1 MYVYTSNESPQDV
14 FFNDVTI
21 MDLPGP
27 VLEETHYY
35 PFGLTMSGISS
46 NALKGSNYPENK
58 VKFNGKEL
66 QSREFSD
73 GIGLEWYDYK
83 NRFYDPQIGRFFVT
97 DPLADKF
104 PYYSTYQFAGNEVPN
119 AIDID
124 GLEPWY
130 TRDGSLATGM
140 SGPYD
145 PTVMNQRGLYTQ
157 AQIQQMRNAPPPD
170 PSQPTLRQTIDCPQC
185 KVNAEIDAREKEY
198 QRRLWE
204 TQEGQSFGIVRAGV
218 EAAAGEFVGIKA
230 GQAFRA
236 LKVQMTGI
244 PQGISAAKFGEAS
257 SMLNKELSELG
268 ADISI
273 HGSRVSGTA
282 TAKSDLDIAV
292 RVSGE
297 QFDDLIKSSF
307 GTPNAGSAK
316 ERTMLHAIKTGKIQ
330 AGEAGLGNLRKA
342 ISKILGTDVDISIIK
357 V

>member
-1 MYVYTSNESPQDV
+1 
-14 FFNDVTI
+14 
-21 MDLPGP
+21 
-27 VLEETHYY
+27 
-35 PFGLTMSGISS
+35 
-46 NALKGSNYPENK
+46 
-58 VKFNGKEL
+58 
-66 QSREFSD
+66 
-73 GIGLEWYDYK
+73 
-83 NRFYDPQIGRFFVT
+83 
-97 DPLADKF
+97 
-104 PYYSTYQFAGNEVPN
+104 
-119 AIDID
+119 
-124 GLEPWY
+124 
-130 TRDGSLATGM
+130 M

-145 PTVMNQRGLYTQ
+145 PIVMNQRGLYTQ

-357 V
+357 VGGKFDRGPYLKAQ